1 MEKKAA
7 AYRPSWVDALSAWI
21 EGLPGHRSLYYVLLG
36 LIILTVQTGFY
47 WLEDPTQTGNF
58 LPGHLFLS
66 AAISFILAVIPA
78 FDKQILSALEK
89 YTPITTLNPEERK
102 EVEYQLSTM
111 PAFKTL
117 LASLLLLGMF
127 LLLEMIGSGP
137 YRIEALEG
145 LLISSLV
152 LRIVYIICWWC
163 FGALIYHTIRQLS
176 LINLIYTKHTQIN
189 LFRMKP
195 LYGFSDLTALTAG
208 SLILLPY
215 GFLLVNQE
223 VNLNDPIVLGL
234 YTGFTVIALITF
246 LIPQL
251 GIHRLQQD
259 EKDRLLDEA
268 YQRYNALVADL
279 HAVVNKKDYSDLS
292 TLNTAIGMIEKEIST
307 IKGISTW
314 PWQPETVRWLFTAL
328 ILPLLMWLLQF
339 ILGKFLS

>member
-1 MEKKAA
+1 MEKKAV
-7 AYRPSWVDALSAWI
+7 AYRPSWVDVLSAWI

-36 LIILTVQTGFY
+36 LIIQAIQTGLY
-47 WLEDPTQTGNF
+47 WFEDPTQTGTF
-58 LPGHLFLS
+58 LPGQLFLS
-66 AAISFILAVIPA
+66 AAISFILAVIPV
-78 FDKQILSALEK
+78 FDDQILSALKK
-89 YTPITTLNPEERK
+89 YTPITTLNPEQQK
-102 EVEYQLSTM
+102 KVEYQLSTM
-111 PAFKTL
+111 PAFKTIM
-117 LASLLLLGMF
+117 ASLLLLGIF

-145 LLISSLV
+145 SPISSLV

-195 LYGFSDLTALTAG
+195 LYGFSDLTAITAG

-246 LIPQL
+246 LLPQV

-268 YQRYNALVADL
+268 YQRYDALVADL
-279 HAVVNKKDYSDLS
+279 HAVVDKKDYGDLS
-292 TLNTAIGMIEKEIST
+292 TLNTAIGMLEKEIST

-328 ILPLLMWLLQF
+328 VLPLLMWLLQF
-339 ILGKFLS
+339 LLGRFLN